1 MSRNSVS
8 KIICNSG
15 GDGIAST
22 RNGLRPLEPEGVVTP
37 NEKRLNVADERDVVR
52 GKTEGERGTTMTIT
66 EAEGV
71 ENKKKNSQIGQT
83 SFFFIS
89 RND

>member
-37 NEKRLNVADERDVVR
+37 NEKRLNVADEKDVKRVLR
-52 GKTEGERGTTMTIT
+52 ERGTTMTMT
-66 EAEGV
+66 EAEG
-71 ENKKKNSQIGQT
+71 GD
-83 SFFFIS
+83 FA
-89 RND
+89 